1 MREDSDFEISV
12 TPAAVRVQKL
22 LQPGERQ
29 QRGRLA
35 GTAAAAKVGPITSQ
49 SADKSQMV
57 L

>member
-12 TPAAVRVQKL
+12 TPAAVRVQKS

-35 GTAAAAKVGPITSQ
+35 GTAAAAKVGPITPQ